1 MTSYN
6 FLNIIF
12 KNYIYIRYMIS
23 SYNNGKNKFSYHF
36 LIFGQIIPIFYKIL
50 KIYLIIN
57 KHFSRIMATEYKRKK
72 MQKIMSERVIT
83 EDRRNNSKW
92 QNQY

>member
-1 MTSYN
+1 
-6 FLNIIF
+6 
-12 KNYIYIRYMIS
+12 
-23 SYNNGKNKFSYHF
+23 
-36 LIFGQIIPIFYKIL
+36 
-50 KIYLIIN
+50 
-57 KHFSRIMATEYKRKK
+57 MATEYKRKK

>member
-1 MTSYN
+1 
-6 FLNIIF
+6 
-12 KNYIYIRYMIS
+12 
-23 SYNNGKNKFSYHF
+23 
-36 LIFGQIIPIFYKIL
+36 
-50 KIYLIIN
+50 
-57 KHFSRIMATEYKRKK
+57 MAIEYKRKK